1 MGVTAVTPAVL
12 QAAADMAFYV
22 MHDTFICQ
30 KQPPRTNYVLNNSK
44 YNEQRKKWCEPKIY
58 FHNDKTNEPIDIR
71 KNLTDEHLEQFR
83 IMTKAEVGDNQ
94 TITARPKADQ
104 SNELTDSV
112 KEKSRTVT
120 KYLVGNNNK
129 LELNKDLGEDSKYN
143 FVAEK
148 LPEINHTGDEVSNT
162 NSNLDNSSFVA
173 EGKIHFE
180 LNTFELDKK
189 LEIENKKL
197 IFKDDVINSS
207 GNICKNV
214 ETTQMKDKMKDEIKK
229 RNERKLT
236 KRENKNTKKQ
246 SRNTKIKEE
255 ENDQHPVTIKQSVNH
270 SQKGKFTPLKNEEP
284 KSNKQIQIEQSPT
297 LKKICMDPIKMHD
310 TKVDCA
316 DKKMIKDKQISGNIQ
331 ETHKLCNTYKD
342 PNKKTMDEPKI
353 KDIGRIIQK
362 EYDKYRKIILQKKVK
377 EYKSEE
383 VTAKLKSIEIYEI
396 KSDIERYKVPIEK
409 KEENGLNSSNMSGS
423 DDVSL
428 AFDDSPLYW
437 IFLAVSWLPAFC
449 LLSWVFSL
457 SQIVLCI

>member
-71 KNLTDEHLEQFR
+71 KNLTDENLEQFR
-83 IMTKAEVGDNQ
+83 IMTKAEVRDNQ
-94 TITARPKADQ
+94 TKADQ
-104 SNELTDSV
+104 SNELTHSV

-120 KYLVGNNNK
+120 KDLVGNNDK
-129 LELNKDLGEDSKYN
+129 QEINKDLGEESKYN

-148 LPEINHTGDEVSNT
+148 LPEINHTVDGVSNT

-214 ETTQMKDKMKDEIKK
+214 ETTHMEDKTKDEIKK

-236 KRENKNTKKQ
+236 ERENKN
-246 SRNTKIKEE
+246 
-255 ENDQHPVTIKQSVNH
+255 
-270 SQKGKFTPLKNEEP
+270 
-284 KSNKQIQIEQSPT
+284 
-297 LKKICMDPIKMHD
+297 
-310 TKVDCA
+310 
-316 DKKMIKDKQISGNIQ
+316 
-331 ETHKLCNTYKD
+331 
-342 PNKKTMDEPKI
+342 
-353 KDIGRIIQK
+353 
-362 EYDKYRKIILQKKVK
+362 
-377 EYKSEE
+377 
-383 VTAKLKSIEIYEI
+383 
-396 KSDIERYKVPIEK
+396 
-409 KEENGLNSSNMSGS
+409 
-423 DDVSL
+423 
-428 AFDDSPLYW
+428 
-437 IFLAVSWLPAFC
+437 
-449 LLSWVFSL
+449 
-457 SQIVLCI
+457 